1 MAKRGGAPEK
11 SANGSERTK
20 TRNRERQ
27 SIWSVS
33 STWGTAFFP
42 IFSVSTLATSCM
54 IVAYLI
60 ANRGDAALM
69 ETYMK
74 IAEKVF
80 TNGAALGLTIYSIT
94 EAMETAM
101 VFANYLR
108 QNLLEPLKE
117 RQREEG
123 REEMREE
130 AREAREEGRAEGI
143 KIGREERTA
152 REREGGRENGTA
164 RGREEG
170 RENGIAREREER
182 TALGREEWLE
192 LGSLRTE
199 LKWRSWN
206 ERRERAAASGEPFD
220 EPPPSFGG

>member
-1 MAKRGGAPEK
+1 M
-11 SANGSERTK
+11 
-20 TRNRERQ
+20 
-27 SIWSVS
+27 
-33 STWGTAFFP
+33 
-42 IFSVSTLATSCM
+42 L
-54 IVAYLI
+54 
-60 ANRGDAALM
+60 
-69 ETYMK
+69 

-94 EAMETAM
+94 ETMETAM

-123 REEMREE
+123 REEEREKV
-130 AREAREEGRAEGI
+130 REAREEGREKVREAREEGI
-143 KIGREERTA
+143 EEGIEIGRA
-152 REREGGRENGTA
+152 REREEAREEAPA
-164 RGREEG
+164 RGREEA
-170 RENGIAREREER
+170 RENGTAREREER
-182 TALGREEWLE
+182 TSLTREEWLE

-199 LKWRSWN
+199 VKWRSWN

>member
-1 MAKRGGAPEK
+1 M
-11 SANGSERTK
+11 
-20 TRNRERQ
+20 Q
-27 SIWSVS
+27 
-33 STWGTAFFP
+33 
-42 IFSVSTLATSCM
+42 
-54 IVAYLI
+54 
-60 ANRGDAALM
+60 
-69 ETYMK
+69 

-94 EAMETAM
+94 ETMETAM

-123 REEMREE
+123 VEIG
-130 AREAREEGRAEGI
+130 REEGREEGIEIGI
-143 KIGREERTA
+143 KIGREEATA
-152 REREGGRENGTA
+152 REREA
-164 RGREEG
+164 GREEG
-170 RENGIAREREER
+170 IPRGS
-182 TALGREEWLE
+182 EEWIE

-206 ERRERAAASGEPFD
+206 ERREKAEARGEPFD

>member
-33 STWGTAFFP
+33 ATWGTAFFAV
-42 IFSVSTLATSCM
+42 FGVLTLATSCM
-54 IVAYLI
+54 ITAYLI

-69 ETYMK
+69 ETYML

-94 EAMETAM
+94 ETMETTM

-123 REEMREE
+123 IEEGIEIGR
-130 AREAREEGRAEGI
+130 ARE
-143 KIGREERTA
+143 REERTA
-152 REREGGRENGTA
+152 REREE
-164 RGREEG
+164 GREEG
-170 RENGIAREREER
+170 IPRGS
-182 TALGREEWLE
+182 EEWIE
-192 LGSLRTE
+192 LGSLRNE

>member
-1 MAKRGGAPEK
+1 MAERGGAPEK
-11 SANGSERTK
+11 SANGSERK
-20 TRNRERQ
+20 ETRNRERQ

-60 ANRGDAALM
+60 ANRGDAAIM

-94 EAMETAM
+94 EAMETTM

-123 REEMREE
+123 IE
-130 AREAREEGRAEGI
+130 
-143 KIGREERTA
+143 IGREEGI
-152 REREGGRENGTA
+152 EIGR
-164 RGREEG
+164 
-170 RENGIAREREER
+170 AREREER
-182 TALGREEWLE
+182 TAQEREAGREEGIPRGSEEWIE